1 MFAVP
6 RKAGRSFKPQKMMD
20 QPLKAIRSM
29 RAKTLAPAINDQF
42 NCTNSVVKP
51 RRSLRRE
58 SLFLSL
64 DLAALDSV
72 ALQPHAA

>member
-6 RKAGRSFKPQKMMD
+6 RKAGSIFKPQKMLD

-29 RAKTLAPAINDQF
+29 RALPLAINDQF

-51 RRSLRRE
+51 RRSFRRAA
-58 SLFLSL
+58 LFLSL
-64 DLAALDSV
+64 DLVALDSV
-72 ALQPHAA
+72 ALQPLAA